1 MNGIE
6 IPKRLFFIWFGNEVP
21 DFVNFSIEN
30 HRRANGDF
38 QIVFIQRTTR
48 QLEDILLNNASEREY
63 DDDIVQSW
71 KILHDRNSVY
81 SPYVSHQKGIY
92 GNDLRAI

>member
-38 QIVFIQRTTR
+38 QIVFI
-48 QLEDILLNNASEREY
+48 
-63 DDDIVQSW
+63 
-71 KILHDRNSVY
+71 
-81 SPYVSHQKGIY
+81 
-92 GNDLRAI
+92 